1 MKLYFRTCS
10 CIPQYL
16 QDLIFTL
23 SDISWSLIFTLNIL
37 LSTLLFTVEV
47 PFYEYEDEQMAYDFE
62 SAETRDFS
70 AYAYPAPG
78 IDREL
83 SAQYHPGVG
92 GMDDDIPV
100 LKEKENDKNVNNN
113 DGKRL
118 PRAGRIRSV
127 FPDSWIW
134 TETNIRY
141 LIEKHVYSASLWFRT
156 LFVHSC

>member
-1 MKLYFRTCS
+1 
-10 CIPQYL
+10 
-16 QDLIFTL
+16 
-23 SDISWSLIFTLNIL
+23 
-37 LSTLLFTVEV
+37 
-47 PFYEYEDEQMAYDFE
+47 MAYDFD

-92 GMDDDIPV
+92 GVDDDIPV

-118 PRAGRIRSV
+118 RRAGQVRSV

-141 LIEKHVYSASLWFRT
+141 LTDTVKNMSVLLHFGFVPC
-156 LFVHSC
+156 LFILVDMLCISDKIIFIHIWRIQEGHMLPSRCNFFHFHEGSYKNFAR

>member
-1 MKLYFRTCS
+1 
-10 CIPQYL
+10 
-16 QDLIFTL
+16 
-23 SDISWSLIFTLNIL
+23 
-37 LSTLLFTVEV
+37 
-47 PFYEYEDEQMAYDFE
+47 MAYDFE

-118 PRAGRIRSV
+118 PRAGRVRSV

-141 LIEKHVYSASLWFRT
+141 LIDTVKNMSIPLHFGFVPC
-156 LFVHSC
+156 LFVLVEMFYFFVNNQPHKIDISDNTHLAYFKSQSSKTLKKETP

>member
-1 MKLYFRTCS
+1 M
-10 CIPQYL
+10 
-16 QDLIFTL
+16 
-23 SDISWSLIFTLNIL
+23 
-37 LSTLLFTVEV
+37 EV

-70 AYAYPAPG
+70 ADAYPAPG

-83 SAQYHPGVG
+83 SVQYHPGVG

-100 LKEKENDKNVNNN
+100 LQEKENDKNVNNN

-118 PRAGRIRSV
+118 PRAGQVRSV
-127 FPDSWIW
+127 FLDSWIW

-141 LIEKHVYSASLWFRT
+141 LIDPVKNMSIPLHFGFVPCLFILVDMFYFFVNNQPYKIDISDNTHLAYFKSKPSKT
-156 LFVHSC
+156 LKKETP